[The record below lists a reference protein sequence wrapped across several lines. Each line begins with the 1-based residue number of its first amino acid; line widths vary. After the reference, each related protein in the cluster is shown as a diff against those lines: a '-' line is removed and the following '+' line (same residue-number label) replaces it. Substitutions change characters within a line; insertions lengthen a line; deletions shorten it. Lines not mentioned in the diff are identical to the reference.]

1 MKKQPKQQKPQQSS
15 LFGAAP
21 TPTSPASEENALLK
35 INASDAKLSPAQ
47 KTFNRLLEQIAA
59 ARKSLEDWITQA
71 KRLHERQILE
81 VAPAEAQLRQLQL
94 AVILK
99 VDALLLSPPKGL
111 KLTANR
117 KRAMTRYILSIVD
130 QLLEFDPDNSEL
142 HALHDRHSEEDLAT
156 IRKMDREMELGI
168 AEDMLKTIFGEKMVN
183 REGVDDFEELIKRTH
198 ERVEQAEVNAPP
210 PKRSK
215 REQAAE
221 DKRKTAEEALSQ
233 SLREIYRKLASSLH
247 PDRETDP
254 ELRAQKTVLM
264 QRINIAYQA
273 KDLLALLTLQL
284 EVEQISAAT
293 LGQVPEQRLAQYN
306 QILREQLQTLKAQ
319 QTDLLEELFERT
331 GAQDFF
337 RAPKAADFDSAIT
350 QQKQRA
356 LRVIESLKY
365 CHAQLS
371 DPNRLQA
378 AIDEIVDAIKQQDK
392 EDRQAELEE
401 ARMSRYFD
409 F

>member
-21 TPTSPASEENALLK
+21 TPTPPESGENALLK
-35 INASDAKLSPAQ
+35 INASDAQLSPAQ
-47 KTFNRLLEQIAA
+47 KTFNRLLEQIAT
-59 ARKSLEDWITQA
+59 ARKSLEEWITQA

-99 VDALLLSPPKGL
+99 VDALLLSPPKGV

-117 KRAMTRYILSIVD
+117 KRAMTRYILDIVD
-130 QLLEFDPDNSEL
+130 QLLDIDPDNLEL
-142 HALHDRHSEEDLAT
+142 HALHDRHSEEDLET

-168 AEDMLKTIFGEKMVN
+168 AESMLKTVFGEKMVD

-198 ERVEQAEVNAPP
+198 ERVEQAKVDAP
-210 PKRSK
+210 PKRNK

-221 DKRKTAEEALSQ
+221 DKRKAAEDALSQ

-319 QTDLLEELFERT
+319 QRDLFEELQDRT
-331 GAQDFF
+331 GAQDYC
-337 RAPKAADFDSAIT
+337 RAPKLADFDTAIT
-350 QQKQRA
+350 HQKQRV
-356 LRVIESLKY
+356 LRVIESMQY
-365 CHAQLS
+365 CRAQIS
-371 DPNRLQA
+371 DPNRVQS
-378 AIDEIVDAIKQQDK
+378 AIDEIVDAIKQRDK
-392 EDRQAELEE
+392 EDRRAELED
-401 ARMSRYFD
+401 ARMARFFD